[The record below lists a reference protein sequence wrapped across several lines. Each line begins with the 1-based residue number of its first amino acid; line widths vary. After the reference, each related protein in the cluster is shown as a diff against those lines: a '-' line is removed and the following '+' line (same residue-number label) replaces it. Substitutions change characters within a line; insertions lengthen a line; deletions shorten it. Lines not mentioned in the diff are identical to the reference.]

1 MEAKYFLKYKLHLPE
16 HNLAFIQYKEI
27 AKIFDT
33 SCILL
38 IQLKV
43 GRYYI
48 VVLYCTILYYIVVI

>member
-27 AKIFDT
+27 DT

>member
-33 SCILL
+33 SSILL
-38 IQLKV
+38 IQLM
-43 GRYYI
+43 
-48 VVLYCTILYYIVVI
+48 